1 MTRKNGIG
9 RLIVFILLGLV
20 IGGILGECLGLLLGS
35 LGELMNAG
43 GQNNIVRN
51 LFVGH
56 FFEIGSGNPITI
68 DLYMVKFVFGLGI
81 KFNVVSLIG
90 LGISLYIWKW
100 SGDR

>member
-9 RLIVFILLGLV
+9 RLIVFIILGLL
-20 IGGILGECLGLLLGS
+20 IGGILGECLGLVFGS

-51 LFVGH
+51 LFVSH

-68 DLYMVKFVFGLGI
+68 DLYMVKFVLGFGFKLNI
-81 KFNVVSLIG
+81 VSLIG

>member
-1 MTRKNGIG
+1 MARKNGLG
-9 RLIVFILLGLV
+9 RLVVFIVVGLLL
-20 IGGILGECLGLLLGS
+20 GGILGECLGLLFGS

-68 DLYMVKFVFGLGI
+68 DLYMVKFALGFGL
-81 KFNVVSLIG
+81 KLNVASIVG
-90 LGISLYIWKW
+90 LLVSLYIWKW